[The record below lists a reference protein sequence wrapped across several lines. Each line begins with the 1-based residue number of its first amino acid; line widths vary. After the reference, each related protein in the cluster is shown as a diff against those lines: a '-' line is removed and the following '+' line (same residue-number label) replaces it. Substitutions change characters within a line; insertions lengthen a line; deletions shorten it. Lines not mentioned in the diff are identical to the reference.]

1 MGTVVLSERRLA
13 EYALVDCPFRVV
25 LFHNNS
31 NLMDLKLITWS
42 YCIFWTNNNVHFAE
56 TASATPIS
64 KNTNKTILMH
74 WPISIQMY

>member
-1 MGTVVLSERRLA
+1 M
-13 EYALVDCPFRVV
+13 VV

-31 NLMDLKLITWS
+31 NLMDLKLLGVIAFFGPITM
-42 YCIFWTNNNVHFAE
+42 CIFGD

-64 KNTNKTILMH
+64 NNTNKTILMH